1 MYCIQWGLFA
11 YVLSCVGNGANTK
24 SNAVQQMRK
33 GCNSTFFVLHKS
45 GFFAHVLSCV
55 RNCAKSNAV
64 RKMRKGCNS
73 TFLYCI
79 NQDSLLVYCHVWET
93 VQIQNTMQYNK
104 WEKAVVVLFV
114 LHKSGL
120 FAYVL
125 SCVGNCADTKSSAVH
140 KWEKAIT
147 VLCFVL
153 PTMRTLC
160 LCTVLCE
167 KLWKY
172 KVKCSTTN
180 EKRL

>member
-1 MYCIQWGLFA
+1 MCGKLCRYKIKCSTKIRKGYNGTLLCTAYYEDSLLMYCLVWETVEIQSQMQYNKWEKA
-11 YVLSCVGNGANTK
+11 VTVLC
-24 SNAVQQMRK
+24 
-33 GCNSTFFVLHKS
+33 FVLHKS

-125 SCVGNCADTKSSAVH
+125 SCVGNCADTKSSAVQ
-140 KWEKAIT
+140 K
-147 VLCFVL
+147 
-153 PTMRTLC
+153 
-160 LCTVLCE
+160 
-167 KLWKY
+167 
-172 KVKCSTTN
+172 
-180 EKRL
+180 